1 MDDED
6 TRFVLV
12 DIVMMI
18 RPVRVEQQEF
28 DFLSLNEDLLLGQI
42 NIAAAIYKNDT
53 TEAMGVVGILVVG
66 VLG

>member
-66 VLG
+66 ELG

>member
-53 TEAMGVVGILVVG
+53 TEAMSVVGILVVG
-66 VLG
+66 ELG